1 MGRPCPAPD
10 RRQNA
15 LCYPA
20 CDTVLD
26 VLVELSRFIPFFFLQ
41 MCIARKEDVGEIVIP
56 RRRYSIDIHAPL
68 KCLRIMRGECRR
80 RLIESVGR
88 TLYVVAEIPR
98 EDGDRQDDHPCR
110 RAKLTLTRPA
120 SACETHAPRKLIQ
133 RHCRTSLRTNSNDA
147 IIAWNTPRVQSVK
160 ITLYEKRLPYE
171 AHLSSY
177 SSPSSFFISPAPHP
191 STPSSARSPCQDR
204 HARCS
209 TVD

>member
-1 MGRPCPAPD
+1 
-10 RRQNA
+10 
-15 LCYPA
+15 
-20 CDTVLD
+20 
-26 VLVELSRFIPFFFLQ
+26 

-56 RRRYSIDIHAPL
+56 RRRYSIDIHTPL

-160 ITLYEKRLPYE
+160 IALYEKRQPYE
-171 AHLSSY
+171 AHRSSY
-177 SSPSSFFISPAPHP
+177 SSPSSSLYPQHLIHRLLHP
-191 STPSSARSPCQDR
+191 CDR
-204 HARCS
+204 RIKIVTSDVQRWIEVEHIAERP
-209 TVD
+209 